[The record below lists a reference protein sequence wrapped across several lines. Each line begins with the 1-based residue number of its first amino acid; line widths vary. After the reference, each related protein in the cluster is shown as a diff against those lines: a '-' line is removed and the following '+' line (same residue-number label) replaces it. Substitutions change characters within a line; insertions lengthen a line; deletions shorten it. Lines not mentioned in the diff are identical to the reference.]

1 MRRPTASAEP
11 MSGSLANRVT
21 GISPIA
27 YSNDQNFLADL
38 GDTPDNPS
46 PYAANAF
53 DCVNLIALAALAA
66 DSTQPALIAAQIP
79 AVSDSGSPCM
89 TFFACRDDI
98 EAGSNINYDGPA
110 GTLTLGND
118 GDVSSATF
126 ELFGFDN
133 VGRDE
138 TRDTVTVH
146 Y

>member
-1 MRRPTASAEP
+1 MSPGSHPSPTAATNNS
-11 MSGSLANRVT
+11 ST
-21 GISPIA
+21 
-27 YSNDQNFLADL
+27 DL

-53 DCVNLIALAALAA
+53 NCVNLIALAALAA
-66 DSTQPALIAAQIP
+66 DSTQPAQIAEQIP

-89 TFFACRDDI
+89 TFAQCRADLS
-98 EAGSNINYDGPA
+98 AGSNINYDGPA

-126 ELFGFDN
+126 ELFGFDD
-133 VGRDE
+133 VGRDKTE
-138 TRDTVTVH
+138 DTVSVH